1 MSMTS
6 LLERTTTQ
14 RPGTWETDLSANI
27 IAQMRINGSPLVSPD
42 GRYVAYVQDYDQ
54 RADIWV
60 VPTGGGIP
68 LLVTADAP
76 STPAFTGGAGAGF
89 AWTPDSASLVYTST
103 EDGKLRRVS
112 RDGGRA
118 KKISEGEGG
127 NASPSVAP
135 NGDFVAYLVDRGDVD
150 EQMFIAVRDLD
161 MTTPTTRRVTPEGI
175 FAIDPQVSPDST
187 QIACVVSDT
196 YGRWSHDAQ
205 IAVIDLASGAIRVL
219 TPTDDVV
226 NNAPRWSPDGATLAF
241 VSDRSGYAN
250 IWTIAA
256 AGGEPRQLAPEDFE
270 QGEPRWSPDGR
281 RIAYTRNQD
290 ADIQIMVTE
299 IASGRSE
306 RISTERGVH
315 NGLSW
320 TRDGER
326 IVTLHQSP
334 ERAPNVAVYGSGSN
348 HPAWLT
354 NGAPGGLN
362 DPEAF
367 VYPEHV
373 SWRST
378 DGTEVYGLLLTPRR
392 VVPKRHPA
400 LIHIHGGPTAQTT
413 MQWDPIS
420 QYWVARGWAVL
431 KPNFR
436 GSTGYGRK
444 YTDLLHGTWTD
455 LDLQD
460 NVTSVNVLRERGLVD
475 ERRVVA
481 WGGSGGGLATF
492 ACMAMAPGKFAAG
505 VALYGVSDYVNF
517 RHQTDRL
524 ARYLFDAELGPIN
537 ENYDLWVQR
546 SPVTHAAQTEGP
558 MLVLH
563 GDADKRV
570 PPEQGEVMV
579 RALEKA
585 GKTVEHHV
593 YEGEGHGWRKVATV
607 RDYINR
613 MEAFLTRHVLDR

>member
-1 MSMTS
+1 MTN
-6 LLERTTTQ
+6 LLERTIAR
-14 RPGTWETDLSANI
+14 RPGTWETEITANI
-27 IAQMRINGSPLVSPD
+27 IAQVRINGSPQISPD
-42 GRYVAYVQDYDQ
+42 GRYVAYVQDYNQ

-76 STPAFTGGAGAGF
+76 STPAFTGGVGAGF
-89 AWTPDSASLVYTST
+89 AWTPDSASLIYTSP

-112 RDGGRA
+112 RDGGKARI
-118 KKISEGEGG
+118 ISEGAGG

-135 NGDFVAYLVDRGDVD
+135 NGSFVAYLVDRGDVD
-150 EQMFIAVRDLD
+150 DQMFIAVRDLD
-161 MTTPTTRRVTPEGI
+161 TKTPTTRRLTPEGI
-175 FAIDPQVSPDST
+175 FAIDPQVSPDGT
-187 QIACVVSDT
+187 HVACVLSDT
-196 YGRWSHDAQ
+196 YSRWNHDAQ
-205 IAVIDLASGAIRVL
+205 LAVINLASGALRVL
-219 TPTDDVV
+219 TPTDNVV
-226 NNAPRWSPDGATLAF
+226 NISPRWSPDGSTLAF
-241 VSDRSGYAN
+241 ISDRSGYAN

-256 AGGEPRQLAPEDFE
+256 DGGEPQQVSPEAFE
-270 QGEPRWSPDGR
+270 QGEPHWSPDGR

-290 ADIQIMVTE
+290 ADIQVMITE
-299 IASGRSE
+299 IASGRSDKV
-306 RISTERGVH
+306 STERGV
-315 NGLSW
+315 NTNISW
-320 TRDGER
+320 TPDGER
-326 IVTLHQSP
+326 IVALHQSP
-334 ERAPNVAVYGSGSN
+334 DRAPNVVIYGQGSSA
-348 HPAWLT
+348 PEWLT
-354 NGAPGGLN
+354 SGAPGGLS
-362 DPEAF
+362 DPDTF

-378 DGTEVYGLLLTPRR
+378 DGTEVYGLLLTPRN
-392 VVPKRHPA
+392 VVPNGHPA

-460 NVTSVNVLRERGLVD
+460 NITSVNVLRERGLVD
-475 ERRVVA
+475 ERRIVA

-492 ACMAMAPGKFAAG
+492 ACMAMAPGKFTAG

-524 ARYLFDAELGPIN
+524 ARYLFDGELGPIE
-537 ENYDLWVQR
+537 ENYDLWIQR

-570 PPEQGEVMV
+570 PPIQGEAMV

-593 YEGEGHGWRKVATV
+593 YEGEGHGWRKVATI

>member
-1 MSMTS
+1 
-6 LLERTTTQ
+6 
-14 RPGTWETDLSANI
+14 
-27 IAQMRINGSPLVSPD
+27 MRVIGAPLASPD

-54 RADIWV
+54 RADIWI
-60 VPTGGGIP
+60 VPTGGGLP
-68 LLVTADAP
+68 LLATADAP
-76 STPAFTGGAGAGF
+76 CTPAFTGGAGAGF
-89 AWTPDSASLVYTST
+89 AWTPDSAALIYTSP

-127 NASPSVAP
+127 NASPNVAP
-135 NGDFVAYLVDRGDVD
+135 NGAFVAYLVDRGDVD
-150 EQMFIAVRDLD
+150 EQMFVAVRDLD
-161 MTTPTTRRVTPEGI
+161 TTTPTTRRLTPEGI
-175 FAIDPQVSPDST
+175 FAIDPQVSPDNT
-187 QIACVVSDT
+187 QVACVISDT

-226 NNAPRWSPDGATLAF
+226 NNSPRWSPDG
-241 VSDRSGYAN
+241 
-250 IWTIAA
+250 
-256 AGGEPRQLAPEDFE
+256 Q
-270 QGEPRWSPDGR
+270 
-281 RIAYTRNQD
+281 RIAYTRNEN
-290 ADIQIMVTE
+290 ADIQIIATE

-320 TRDGER
+320 AGDGER
-326 IVTLHQSP
+326 IVALHQSP
-334 ERAPNVAVYGSGSN
+334 ERAPNVALYGAGSD
-348 HPAWLT
+348 HPARLT
-354 NGAPGGLN
+354 NGAPGGLD

-373 SWRST
+373 AWRST
-378 DGTEVYGLLLTPRR
+378 DGTEVYGLLLTPRH
-392 VVPKRHPA
+392 VVPNRHPA

-455 LDLQD
+455 LDLRD

-475 ERRVVA
+475 ERRVV
-481 WGGSGGGLATF
+481 

-524 ARYLFDAELGPIN
+524 ARYLFDAELGPID

-558 MLVLH
+558 LLVLH

-570 PPEQGEVMV
+570 PPEQGEAMV

-593 YEGEGHGWRKVATV
+593 YPGEGHGWRKVATV

>member
-1 MSMTS
+1 MTN
-6 LLERTTTQ
+6 LLERTTAQ

-27 IAQMRINGSPLVSPD
+27 IAQMRVVGSPLVSPD
-42 GRYVAYVQDYDQ
+42 GRYVAYVQDYNQ

-60 VPTGGGIP
+60 VPVGGGNA
-68 LLVTADAP
+68 LLATADAP
-76 STPAFTGGAGAGF
+76 CTPAFTGGAGAGF
-89 AWTPDSASLVYTST
+89 AWTPNSASLVYTSPD
-103 EDGKLRRVS
+103 DGKLRRVS

-118 KKISEGEGG
+118 RKVSDGEGG

-135 NGDFVAYLVDRGDVD
+135 NGAFVAYLVDRGDVD

-161 MTTPTTRRVTPEGI
+161 TKTPTTRRITPEGI

-187 QIACVVSDT
+187 HLACVLSDT
-196 YGRWSHDAQ
+196 YGRWSHDSQ
-205 IAVIDLASGAIRVL
+205 IAVIDLTSGAIRVL
-219 TPTDDVV
+219 TPTEEVV
-226 NNAPRWSPDGATLAF
+226 NNSPRWSPDGATLAF

-256 AGGEPRQLAPEDFE
+256 EGGEPRQLVPENCE

-290 ADIQIMVTE
+290 ADIQIMVAE
-299 IASGRSE
+299 IDSGQSE
-306 RISTERGVH
+306 KISTQRGVH
-315 NGLSW
+315 NSLSW

-326 IVTLHQSP
+326 VVALHQSP
-334 ERAPNVAVYGSGSN
+334 ERAPNVVLYGSDSDQTE
-348 HPAWLT
+348 WLT
-354 NGAPGGLN
+354 SGAPGGLS

-378 DGTEVYGLLLTPRR
+378 DGTEVYGLLLTPQR
-392 VVPKRHPA
+392 VVPNRHPA
-400 LIHIHGGPTAQTT
+400 LIHIHGGPTAQTM

-420 QYWVARGWAVL
+420 QYWVARGWTVL

-524 ARYLFDAELGPIN
+524 ARYLFDAELGPIE

-558 MLVLH
+558 LLVLH

-570 PPEQGEVMV
+570 PPEQGEAMV

-585 GKTVEHHV
+585 GKTVEHQV
-593 YEGEGHGWRKVATV
+593 YEGEGHGWRKVATI

>member
-1 MSMTS
+1 MTN
-6 LLERTTTQ
+6 LLERTAVQ

-27 IAQMRINGSPLVSPD
+27 IAQMRIIGAPLVSPD

-60 VPTGGGIP
+60 VPTGGGIA

-76 STPAFTGGAGAGF
+76 CTPAFTGGAGAGF
-89 AWTPDSASLVYTST
+89 AWTPDSAALVYTSP

-112 RDGGRA
+112 REGGRA

-135 NGDFVAYLVDRGDVD
+135 NGAFVAYLVDRGDVD
-150 EQMFIAVRDLD
+150 EQMFIAVRDLGT
-161 MTTPTTRRVTPEGI
+161 TTPTTRRITPEGI
-175 FAIDPQVSPDST
+175 FAIDPQVSPDSSR
-187 QIACVVSDT
+187 IACVLSDT

-205 IAVIDLASGAIRVL
+205 IAVIDVASGAIRVL

-226 NNAPRWSPDGATLAF
+226 NNSPRWSPDGATLAF

-250 IWTIAA
+250 IWTMAA
-256 AGGEPRQLAPEDFE
+256 EGGEPRPLAPEDFE

-306 RISTERGVH
+306 RLSTERGVH

-320 TRDGER
+320 SRDGER
-326 IVTLHQSP
+326 IVALHQSP
-334 ERAPNVAVYGSGSN
+334 DRAPNVAIYGGGGN
-348 HPAWLT
+348 RPEWLT
-354 NGAPGGLN
+354 NGAPGGLS

-392 VVPKRHPA
+392 VMPNTHPA

-413 MQWDPIS
+413 MQWDPIA

-460 NVTSVNVLRERGLVD
+460 NVTSVNVLRDRGLVD

>member
-1 MSMTS
+1 MTN
-6 LLERTTTQ
+6 LLERATAR
-14 RPGTWETDLSANI
+14 RPGTWETEITANI
-27 IAQMRINGSPLVSPD
+27 IAQVRINGSPLVSPD
-42 GRYVAYVQDYDQ
+42 GRYVAYVQDYNQ

-60 VPTGGGIP
+60 VPTSGGIP
-68 LLVTADAP
+68 LLATADAP
-76 STPAFTGGAGAGF
+76 STPAFTGGVGAGF
-89 AWTPDSASLVYTST
+89 AWTPDSAGLIYTSP

-112 RDGGRA
+112 RAGGKAR
-118 KKISEGEGG
+118 KITEGEGG

-135 NGDFVAYLVDRGDVD
+135 NGAFVAYLVDRGDVD
-150 EQMFIAVRDLD
+150 DQMFIAVRDLD
-161 MTTPTTRRVTPEGI
+161 TKTPTTRRLTPEGI

-187 QIACVVSDT
+187 QVACVIADT
-196 YGRWSHDAQ
+196 LSRWNHDAQ
-205 IAVIDLASGAIRVL
+205 LAVVDLASGALRVL
-219 TPTDDVV
+219 TPTDGVV
-226 NNAPRWSPDGATLAF
+226 NNSPRWSPDGSTLAF

-256 AGGEPRQLAPEDFE
+256 QGGDPQQIAPENFE
-270 QGEPRWSPDGR
+270 QGEPHWSPDGR

-299 IASGRSE
+299 LASGRSE
-306 RISTERGVH
+306 KVSTQRGV
-315 NGLSW
+315 NTNISW
-320 TRDGER
+320 TPDGER
-326 IVTLHQSP
+326 IVALHQSP
-334 ERAPNVAVYGSGSN
+334 DRAPNVVIYGQGGNS
-348 HPAWLT
+348 PEWLT
-354 NGAPGGLN
+354 SGAPGGLS
-362 DPEAF
+362 DPDAF

-378 DGTEVYGLLLTPRR
+378 DGTEVYGLLLTPRT
-392 VVPKRHPA
+392 VVPNGHPA

-460 NVTSVNVLRERGLVD
+460 NITSVNVLRERGLVD
-475 ERRVVA
+475 ERRIVA

-492 ACMAMAPGKFAAG
+492 ACMAMAPGKFTAG

-524 ARYLFDAELGPIN
+524 ARYLFDGELGPIE

-570 PPEQGEVMV
+570 PPIQGEAMV

-593 YEGEGHGWRKVATV
+593 YEGEGHGWRKVATI
-607 RDYINR
+607 RDYITR
-613 MEAFLTRHVLDR
+613 MEAFLTRYVLDR

>member
-1 MSMTS
+1 M
-6 LLERTTTQ
+6 
-14 RPGTWETDLSANI
+14 
-27 IAQMRINGSPLVSPD
+27 VSE
-42 GRYVAYVQDYDQ
+42 V
-54 RADIWV
+54 
-60 VPTGGGIP
+60 
-68 LLVTADAP
+68 
-76 STPAFTGGAGAGF
+76 
-89 AWTPDSASLVYTST
+89 
-103 EDGKLRRVS
+103 
-112 RDGGRA
+112 
-118 KKISEGEGG
+118 
-127 NASPSVAP
+127 
-135 NGDFVAYLVDRGDVD
+135 
-150 EQMFIAVRDLD
+150 
-161 MTTPTTRRVTPEGI
+161 
-175 FAIDPQVSPDST
+175 
-187 QIACVVSDT
+187 
-196 YGRWSHDAQ
+196 
-205 IAVIDLASGAIRVL
+205 
-219 TPTDDVV
+219 
-226 NNAPRWSPDGATLAF
+226 
-241 VSDRSGYAN
+241 
-250 IWTIAA
+250 
-256 AGGEPRQLAPEDFE
+256 
-270 QGEPRWSPDGR
+270 
-281 RIAYTRNQD
+281 
-290 ADIQIMVTE
+290 
-299 IASGRSE
+299 ASGRSE
-306 RISTERGVH
+306 RLSTERGVH

-320 TRDGER
+320 SRDGER
-326 IVTLHQSP
+326 IVALHQSP
-334 ERAPNVAVYGSGSN
+334 DRAPNVVLYGSGN
-348 HPAWLT
+348 EHPAWLT

-392 VVPKRHPA
+392 VVPNKHPA

-558 MLVLH
+558 LLVLH

-570 PPEQGEVMV
+570 PPEQGEAMV